1 MEKSSKV
8 LKIILG
14 ILIFLLIFGLVTFFI
29 NKKRVEEN
37 KPPLPFTTIT
47 IAGYADNIGF
57 KDGPSR
63 ECIGLGYK
71 INRYCYTG
79 LEIESQVVHE
89 IGGYSLKFDKEKN
102 EPLVY
107 KIEETVYAY
116 YCRLIDSRLTTEES
130 VENFKRIV
138 SECYEQYLNKYGENK
153 DLEKINEE
161 VMKYFNTEES
171 LINIQEE

>member
-1 MEKSSKV
+1 MKFLSKI

-14 ILIFLLIFGLVTFFI
+14 ILIFILIFGVITFFI
-29 NKKRVEEN
+29 NENRVEN
-37 KPPLPFTTIT
+37 KKDPLSFTLYYKSI
-47 IAGYADNIGF
+47 YADG
-57 KDGPSR
+57 GSW
-63 ECIGLGYK
+63 EAIGLGYK
-71 INRYCYTG
+71 INKYYYKG
-79 LEIESQVVHE
+79 IEFPEVVYE
-89 IGGYSLKFDKEKN
+89 IGDYNLKFDKEKN